1 MNRSAMDYLVAW
13 KDSKPRK
20 PLVLRGAR
28 QVGKSYLVR
37 AFASRYM
44 YNLVEINFE
53 ETPTV
58 LNLFTDKS
66 PEKIVPRLELQ
77 MGAKIVP
84 GKTLL
89 FLDEVQ
95 AVPEVFAC
103 LRFFYELLPSL
114 HVIAAGSL
122 LEFILQDHDFSMPVG
137 RIEYL
142 HLGPMTY
149 EEYLAASEKS
159 HLSELLQQYTV
170 GDDVPL
176 PIHNQFM
183 GSLREFLVI
192 GGMPEAIHTFIETKS
207 FIECDKVRQSIL
219 STYTHDFSKYGSR
232 VNTRRLQRVFQ
243 RLPRLVGGKFKHS
256 QVNRDE
262 QARDI
267 GNALHLLCLARIAY
281 KVHHSSCN
289 GVPLGAEVDERK
301 FKALFLDVGLLSKAC
316 GLSLLEFENAD
327 DIMLVNSGAVC
338 EQFIG
343 QHLLYSGHFFEE
355 PELYYWSREK
365 RQSAAEIDYVIS
377 LGPEIIPIE
386 VKAGKSGRLK
396 SLHVFLKEKGRAFS
410 LRFNT
415 DIPSILN
422 TRAVLTT
429 GESMPYCLLSLPLY
443 MVGQT
448 RRLCSEHLRKIK
460 KGRA

>member
-13 KDSKPRK
+13 KDSKRRK

-37 AFASRYM
+37 AFAGRYM
-44 YNLVEINFE
+44 DNLVEIDFE
-53 ETPTV
+53 KTPTV

-95 AVPEVFAC
+95 AAPEVFAC
-103 LRFFYELLPSL
+103 LRFFYELMPCL

-122 LEFILQDHDFSMPVG
+122 LEFVLEDHDFSMPVG

-149 EEYLAASEKS
+149 EEYLAASGKP
-159 HLSELLQQYTV
+159 HLSEFLQQYAV
-170 GDDVPL
+170 GNDVPL
-176 PIHNQFM
+176 PVHEQFM

-192 GGMPEAIHTFIETKS
+192 GGMPEAIHTFIDTKS
-207 FIECDKVRQSIL
+207 FLECDKVKQSIL
-219 STYTHDFSKYGSR
+219 STYMDDFSKYGSR
-232 VNTRRLQRVFQ
+232 VNTRRLQRVFR
-243 RLPRLVGGKFKHS
+243 RLPHLIGGKFKHS
-256 QVNRDE
+256 QVDRKE

-289 GVPLGAEVDERK
+289 GVPLGAEIDERK
-301 FKALFLDVGLLSKAC
+301 FKALFLDVGLLSRAC
-316 GLSLLEFENAD
+316 GLSLLEFENVD
-327 DIMLVNSGAVC
+327 DVMLINSGVVC
-338 EQFIG
+338 EQFTG

-365 RQSAAEIDYVIS
+365 RQSAAEIDYVVS
-377 LGPEIIPIE
+377 VGSEIIPIE

-396 SLHVFLKEKGRAFS
+396 SLHVFLKEKRRAFS

-415 DIPSILN
+415 DIPSLLN
-422 TRAVLTT
+422 TSAVLTT

-443 MVGQT
+443 MVGQA
-448 RRLCSEHLRKIK
+448 RRLCRDH
-460 KGRA
+460 G